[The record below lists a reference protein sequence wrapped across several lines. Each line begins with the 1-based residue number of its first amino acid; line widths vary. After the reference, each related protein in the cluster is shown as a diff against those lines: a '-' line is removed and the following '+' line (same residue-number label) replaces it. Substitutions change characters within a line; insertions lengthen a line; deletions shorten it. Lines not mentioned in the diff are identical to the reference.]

1 MLRGLPSSVAR
12 SVRTS
17 AMSPTV
23 SSAVR
28 LTSFTTAHTAR
39 TSLYAGLPAGIVTR
53 ANVVRHFS
61 ATAGLRHHDEKH
73 GGDVFAALDTFPR
86 RHNGPSQEEV
96 VQMLKTIG
104 VASVEELVDKMVPNN
119 IRLRRE
125 LNMVTFPFSFPF
137 SFPYCFD
144 SIQV

>member
-1 MLRGLPSSVAR
+1 
-12 SVRTS
+12 
-17 AMSPTV
+17 
-23 SSAVR
+23 
-28 LTSFTTAHTAR
+28 
-39 TSLYAGLPAGIVTR
+39 
-53 ANVVRHFS
+53 
-61 ATAGLRHHDEKH
+61 
-73 GGDVFAALDTFPR
+73 
-86 RHNGPSQEEV
+86 
-96 VQMLKTIG
+96 MLKTIG